1 MATHVD
7 VWTRL
12 PDAEPLEVNGTRTY
26 WYIILPY
33 ARPCASD
40 FTDAV
45 HPFNPHKW
53 PLSYTPAHPFSR
65 EENLKPRKNE
75 MTGLVPQI
83 LFTVH
88 INLNMSL
95 ETQCCSQVFPPWSK
109 TLLVHWVLCSLPV
122 LYLNSYFLKKSGG
135 GGSYILSSRSEQSLF
150 GVQFFPITLSLS
162 RSCLIL
168 IDEGLTHVSSFPLCW
183 CKQA

>member
-1 MATHVD
+1 MFELVYQMLSPSKSMAPELTGTLYYHMPGHVLQILQ
-7 VWTRL
+7 TL
-12 PDAEPLEVNGTRTY
+12 CIHLTLINGHWVIHQHIHFPGKKT
-26 WYIILPY
+26 WSP
-33 ARPCASD
+33 
-40 FTDAV
+40 
-45 HPFNPHKW
+45 
-53 PLSYTPAHPFSR
+53 
-65 EENLKPRKNE
+65 EKNE

-122 LYLNSYFLKKSGG
+122 LYLNSYFLKKSGE
-135 GGSYILSSRSEQSLF
+135 GGSYILSSRSEQSLL